1 MAGLN
6 NFEQSVDF
14 SFWRN
19 ICEEFGTLRRYRRG
33 EYFVHAGEV
42 LKYCGWI
49 KSGGFKH
56 TLTGNDGN
64 LKTVGFVF
72 DGSILANY
80 SSGFHGRRMPT
91 DIIALKDSDVFI
103 VPTELIRGHLESDP
117 STHLKL
123 VQSLFDDAYNIILN
137 GYRISAYDRYRHLIE
152 RFPRIFDLVP
162 LSEIASYLNI
172 SLRQLH
178 RFRET
183 ESI

>member
-6 NFEQSVDF
+6 NFERSVDF
-14 SFWRN
+14 SFWRDT
-19 ICEEFGTLRRYRRG
+19 CEEFGTSRRYKRG

-56 TLTGNDGN
+56 TLTDSDGN

-72 DGSILANY
+72 DGSVLANY
-80 SSGFHGRRMPT
+80 SSGIHGRRMPT
-91 DIIALKDSDVFI
+91 DIIALKDSEVLV
-103 VPTELIRGHLESDP
+103 VPTEFIKERLDTEPPL
-117 STHLKL
+117 HLKL
-123 VQSLFDDAYNIILN
+123 VQSLFDDAYNIILDR
-137 GYRISAYDRYRHLIE
+137 YRLSAYDRYRRLIE

-178 RFRET
+178 RFRE
-183 ESI
+183 

>member
-1 MAGLN
+1 MSGLN

-19 ICEEFGTLRRYRRG
+19 ICEEFGTSRRYKRG

-56 TLTGNDGN
+56 TLTDSDGN

-72 DGSILANY
+72 DGSVLSNY
-80 SSGFHGRRMPT
+80 SSGISGRRMPT
-91 DIIALKDSDVFI
+91 DIIALKDSDVLV
-103 VPTELIRGHLESDP
+103 VPTDLIREHLESDP
-117 STHLKL
+117 ATHLKL
-123 VQSLFDDAYNIILN
+123 VQSLFDDAYNIILDR
-137 GYRISAYDRYRHLIE
+137 YRLSAYDRYRRLIE
-152 RFPRIFDLVP
+152 HFPRIFDLVP

-178 RFRET
+178 RFRE
-183 ESI
+183 

>member
-6 NFEQSVDF
+6 NFERSVDF

-19 ICEEFGTLRRYRRG
+19 ICEEFGVLRRYRRG

-56 TLTGNDGN
+56 TLTDSDGN

-72 DGSILANY
+72 DGSVLANY
-80 SSGFHGRRMPT
+80 SSGISGRRMPT
-91 DIIALKDSDVFI
+91 DLIALKDSDVLVI
-103 VPTELIRGHLESDP
+103 QTELIKERLTADP
-117 STHLKL
+117 TLHLKL
-123 VQSLFDDAYNIILN
+123 VQSLFEDAYNIILN
-137 GYRISAYDRYRHLIE
+137 GYRISAYDRYLHLIE
-152 RFPRIFDLVP
+152 HFPRIFDLVS

>member
-1 MAGLN
+1 MSGLN

-19 ICEEFGTLRRYRRG
+19 ICEEFGTSRRYRRG
-33 EYFVHAGEV
+33 EYFVHTGEV

-56 TLTGNDGN
+56 TLTDSDSN

-72 DGSILANY
+72 DGSVLANY
-80 SSGFHGRRMPT
+80 SSCMHGQRMPT
-91 DIIALKDSDVFI
+91 DIIALKDSEVLV
-103 VPTELIRGHLESDP
+103 VPTEFITERLDADP
-117 STHLKL
+117 SLHLKL
-123 VQSLFDDAYNIILN
+123 VQSLFNDAYNIILN
-137 GYRISAYDRYRHLIE
+137 GYRLSAYERYCRLIE
-152 RFPRIFDLVP
+152 HFPRIFDLVP

-178 RFRET
+178 RFRK
-183 ESI
+183 